1 MFGSRK
7 AGLGRV
13 SSFNRWASVK
23 DGLEGLLSH
32 GLKLN
37 FHRYIGQ
44 LRRLPPP
51 LQNTPWRRFF
61 VHEWRACEDNDYVH
75 AERNDEDVSQ
85 NCRRFKYFQLLQPQ
99 WAGRLTRL
107 SNIIITLCPHDASL
121 LTLLVDLARFLC
133 TYGVRMLCNWPNFS
147 MTENR
152 HRNAS
157 SVHDFTVFNQQ
168 VSKKR
173 FSAFYPPILSSA
185 NDGFTTM

>member
-1 MFGSRK
+1 MCIHIHNIIMSWKYENYF
-7 AGLGRV
+7 
-13 SSFNRWASVK
+13 
-23 DGLEGLLSH
+23 
-32 GLKLN
+32 
-37 FHRYIGQ
+37 Q
-44 LRRLPPP
+44 
-51 LQNTPWRRFF
+51 
-61 VHEWRACEDNDYVH
+61 
-75 AERNDEDVSQ
+75 
-85 NCRRFKYFQLLQPQ
+85 FKYFQLLQPQ

-173 FSAFYPPILSSA
+173 FSAFYPPLSLELSLLINESKKFPFMLPTA
-185 NDGFTTM
+185 LPNPGTGFSSTNLTNSLLHLTSLSNVSGTAGSVLRKIFAVW